1 MVSISIPEEEKERIW
16 KNFGNDQQSYFSIPT
31 KNLNGEEK
39 DYEFFSRILD
49 GITANMTQFH
59 YENWKRGNF
68 DYVISLSDI
77 AGSITKKGFE
87 DDFWGEYNEITEE
100 VYFIVYHFVKVIL
113 YNLNAPIF
121 ENLFKVGKTIR
132 VEKNEENEDTN
143 GMDIQVMSGIAISD
157 SSIQYELKE
166 IEENTKVKRGA
177 WKREVIEDIQSLGL
191 KQPRMVKGTVFVTR
205 DFVKEDL
212 INRVIPTNNILNVDI
227 DNYKTVGSSTYETE
241 HFEEKLTNAEKTAR
255 DFFKNILE

>member
-1 MVSISIPEEEKERIW
+1 M
-16 KNFGNDQQSYFSIPT
+16 
-31 KNLNGEEK
+31 
-39 DYEFFSRILD
+39 
-49 GITANMTQFH
+49 
-59 YENWKRGNF
+59 
-68 DYVISLSDI
+68 
-77 AGSITKKGFE
+77 
-87 DDFWGEYNEITEE
+87 
-100 VYFIVYHFVKVIL
+100 YFIVYHFVKVIL

-132 VEKNEENEDTN
+132 AEKNEENEDTN

-205 DFVKEDL
+205 NNIDEDL
-212 INRVIPTNNILNVDI
+212 IKEIASTNNILNVDI
-227 DNYKTVGSSTYETE
+227 YNYETIASPTYEIE
-241 HFEEKLTNAEKTAR
+241 HFEEKLSNAEQTAK
-255 DFFKNILE
+255 DFFKNILK